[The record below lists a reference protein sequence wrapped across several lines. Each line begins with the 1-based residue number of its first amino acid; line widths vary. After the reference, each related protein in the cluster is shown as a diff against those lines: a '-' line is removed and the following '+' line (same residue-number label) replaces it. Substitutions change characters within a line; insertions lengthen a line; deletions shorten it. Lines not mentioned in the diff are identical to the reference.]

1 MVADAGVGGRGLGAG
16 KKPEG
21 FDGAPGGRVEPGMP
35 PPEQVEGGIVVEFR
49 GAWKAFGRLQ
59 VLAGLDLQIRRRETI
74 TIIGGS
80 GSGKTVLLKLIVGL
94 LKPEA
99 GQILVE
105 GEDIAPLTEAQL
117 FRVRRRIGFPF
128 QGAAL
133 FDSLSVGENV
143 AYPLREHTRMD
154 DAKIGARVRE
164 VLGLVGLD
172 GVEAKEP
179 SALSGGMRKRV
190 GLARAIALA
199 PSLILYDE
207 PTTGLDPQN
216 AEKINDLIRD
226 LQRKLGVTSVVVTHD
241 MHSAFKVSGRIA
253 MLRDG
258 RIAALGTPEELQRSS
273 HEFVQDFIAGRI
285 E

>member
-1 MVADAGVGGRGLGAG
+1 MGREDGGPAEARGMA
-16 KKPEG
+16 
-21 FDGAPGGRVEPGMP
+21 
-35 PPEQVEGGIVVEFR
+35 VEFR

-59 VLAGLDLQIRRRETI
+59 VLGGLDLAIRPHETI

-80 GSGKTVLLKLIVGL
+80 GTGKTVLLKLIVGL

-99 GQILVE
+99 GQVLVD
-105 GEDIAPLTEAQL
+105 GADVVPLREDELV
-117 FRVRRRIGFPF
+117 RVRRRIGFLF

-143 AYPLREHTRMD
+143 AYPLREHTQND
-154 DAKIGARVRE
+154 DTQIAARVRE
-164 VLGLVGLD
+164 VLALVGLD
-172 GVEAKEP
+172 GVEGKEP
-179 SALSGGMRKRV
+179 AALSGGMRKRV
-190 GLARAIALA
+190 GLARAVALA

-216 AEKINDLIRD
+216 AEKINELIRD

-241 MHSAFKVSGRIA
+241 MHSAFKVSDRIA

-258 RIAALGTPEELQRSS
+258 RIVALGTPEELQRSAQ
-273 HEFVQDFIAGRI
+273 EFVQDFIAGRI